1 MLYGVSDT
9 QRYIDDVTRYIDD
22 VVRYTSDVTRYIGD
36 VENSSQ
42 KERFYASLKEKFYKM
57 TLCQSRLEMFTD
69 TDKNIRHL
77 GPPFWVG
84 PGAKIVF
91 IRNTRANIIHEKIQ
105 ALDRGRDRMKYS
117 DKELEQL
124 RTDGMKLLEPDRKT
138 QQGSSSHQGYVC
150 PLCGSGTGPNG
161 TGMSAANKDKPQYL
175 TCWAC
180 REIDHADIFE
190 IIGRRDGI
198 STFPEQIER
207 VAELLGYQQNG
218 EVQKLSAGNRR
229 KRTEQG
235 TAEDTPA
242 DYTEYYKQTNARLAE
257 TDYHRGIS
265 LETLN
270 RYHVG
275 YDPAWRHPKVS
286 DAVPMSPRLII
297 PTSASSYLARDTR
310 PDAEVQPEAK
320 PYTKSKVGKVHNFN
334 EAALSR
340 SYDRPVFVVESE
352 LDALSII
359 DVGGVAV
366 GLGGVGNVERIAEA
380 IQSNR
385 RHGNSFIIWTDA
397 DKAGQKAAEGLQKKL
412 VELSIPCAIGTPL
425 RGCKDANEA
434 LMADRAEFEISL
446 HQVEADAMAEIEKQ
460 REQNQ
465 SKLQAQSSAASMDAF
480 VEWVKLG
487 TPIYPTGFREL
498 DALLDGGLQPGL
510 TCIGSIS
517 SGGKTTLTLQ
527 IADHVAEAG
536 DDVLYFSLEMGRN
549 ELIAKSLSRL
559 TMAYSLAQDAVS
571 DSASTTRE
579 IMNGRWYTGYSKEK
593 LTLIQQAEGSYRKY
607 AQHLYIHE
615 GVGEIGV
622 NEIHSQTEQFI
633 EVMGT
638 KPLIVIDYLQI
649 LAPAIDP
656 RASDKQNVD
665 KAVLELKRM
674 ARDLEIPILVV
685 TSYNR
690 ANYDNPVNMASAKES
705 GGIEYVF
712 DTILGL
718 QQDGMD
724 YQDGE
729 SDAKRTARVRKLR
742 QNNEE
747 RFKQGK
753 PVKMQVKVLKQRNG
767 VRSICNLN
775 MWAKYNYFEDVS
787 QSKPAGS
794 AGWKK
799 VEI

>member
-1 MLYGVSDT
+1 
-9 QRYIDDVTRYIDD
+9 
-22 VVRYTSDVTRYIGD
+22 
-36 VENSSQ
+36 
-42 KERFYASLKEKFYKM
+42 
-57 TLCQSRLEMFTD
+57 
-69 TDKNIRHL
+69 
-77 GPPFWVG
+77 
-84 PGAKIVF
+84 
-91 IRNTRANIIHEKIQ
+91 
-105 ALDRGRDRMKYS
+105 MKYS
-117 DKELEQL
+117 DSELDQL
-124 RTDGMKLLEPDRKT
+124 RLEGLRLLEPDRKT
-138 QQGSSSHQGYVC
+138 QQGSCSHQGYVC
-150 PLCGSGTGPNG
+150 PICGSGTGPNG

-180 REIDHADIFE
+180 REIEHADIFE
-190 IIGRRDGI
+190 IIGKRDGI

-207 VAELLGYQQNG
+207 VAELLGYQG
-218 EVQKLSAGNRR
+218 AGSYPAKAGKGRR
-229 KRTEQG
+229 NAAAPAAQTETKQ
-235 TAEDTPA
+235 ESA
-242 DYTEYYKQTNARLAE
+242 DYTEYYRQVSSRLTE

-270 RYHVG
+270 RFQVG
-275 YDPAWRHPKVS
+275 FDPEWRHPKVPET
-286 DAVPMSPRLII
+286 VPASPRLII

-310 PDAEVQPEAK
+310 PDTEVPQEAK

-334 EAALSR
+334 EAALLR
-340 SYDRPVFVVESE
+340 SYDQPVFVVESE

-366 GLGGVGNVERIAEA
+366 GLGGVGNVERMAEA

-385 RHGNSFIIWTDA
+385 RHGNSFIIWTDT

-425 RGCKDANEA
+425 IGHKDANEA
-434 LMADRAEFEISL
+434 LIADRAEFEIFL
-446 HQVEADAMAEIEKQ
+446 QQVKADAMAEIEKQ
-460 REQNQ
+460 REKNR
-465 SKLQAQSSAASMDAF
+465 SCLRAQSTAAAMDSF
-480 VEWVKLG
+480 VEHVKLG
-487 TPIYPTGFREL
+487 TPIYPTGFKDL
-498 DALLDGGLQPGL
+498 DMLLDGGLQPGL

-527 IADHVAEAG
+527 IADHVAAAE

-559 TMAYSLAQDAVS
+559 TMTCNRAQDKSS
-571 DSASTTRE
+571 DQASTTRE
-579 IMNGRWYTGYSKEK
+579 ILNGRWYSGYTKEK
-593 LTLIQQAEGSYRKY
+593 LELIQQAENSYRKY
-607 AQHLYIHE
+607 TEHLYIYE

-622 NEIHSQTEQFI
+622 NEIRSQTEQFMEI
-633 EVMGT
+633 MET
-638 KPLIVIDYLQI
+638 KPLVVIDYLQI

-656 RASDKQNVD
+656 RASDKQNID

-729 SDAKRTARVRKLR
+729 SDQKRTARVRKLR
-742 QNNEE
+742 RENEE
-747 RFKQGK
+747 RFRQGK

-767 VRSICNLN
+767 VRSSCHLD
-775 MWAKYNYFEDVS
+775 MWAKYNYFEDIP
-787 QSKPAGS
+787 QSKSTAS
-794 AGWKK
+794 DGWKK
-799 VEI
+799 IEV